1 MYRGLV
7 IVAWLYRILAL
18 VVALATPVLV
28 LVGAR
33 AADVMARILA
43 ERGVVAEAYNPFVPL
58 GAGLLLALALYTAGA
73 LLALLV
79 DMAIAQRETA
89 DALARM
95 RGKR

>member
-43 ERGVVAEAYNPFVPL
+43 ERGVVAEPYNPL
-58 GAGLLLALALYTAGA
+58 LTIGAGLLLALALYTAGA
-73 LLALLV
+73 LLALVV

-89 DALARM
+89 DALARI
-95 RGKR
+95 RRR